1 MSLDASEF
9 AAEAKRVGE
18 RFCSLG
24 RVLEELGAKDRKVL
38 ETVLED
44 KYISPGA
51 VANVL
56 SRKGHDVN
64 TNSVA
69 AHRRRSCSCFRL

>member
-18 RFCSLG
+18 KLCMVG
-24 RVLEELGAKDRKVL
+24 RVLGELDAKDRKVL
-38 ETVLED
+38 EGVLD
-44 KYISPGA
+44 DRYVSPGA

-56 SRKGHDVN
+56 DRKGHDIN

-69 AHRRRSCSCFRL
+69 AHRRRTCSCYRQ